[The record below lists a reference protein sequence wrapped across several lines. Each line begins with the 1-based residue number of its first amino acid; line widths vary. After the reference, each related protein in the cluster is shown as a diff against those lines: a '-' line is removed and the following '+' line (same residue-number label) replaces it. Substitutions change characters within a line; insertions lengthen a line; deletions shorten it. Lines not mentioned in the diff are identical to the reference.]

1 MNLQLIFVHNDTKI
15 FLNEEM
21 NQLYNEVLQDL
32 MLKFYYQNQEQQILV
47 VEQYI
52 LVHLYSELKYEKQE
66 KKFLSTYNE
75 LIIEYLYLLYQL
87 NLLLYNQLND
97 YVHVLIMECL
107 LSDLLKMLD
116 RLNSQTI

>member
-32 MLKFYYQNQEQQILV
+32 MMNFYYQNQEQQILV

-52 LVHLYSELKYEKQE
+52 LVDLYSELKYEKQE
-66 KKFLSTYNE
+66 KKILSTYNE

-107 LSDLLKMLD
+107 L
-116 RLNSQTI
+116 